1 MKLIFL
7 TISVI
12 LAFPLVKCRELRSDS
27 LSNIL
32 VEKILKPSP
41 FLSSP
46 TKGLPSP
53 SLASDPSYASQQPS
67 LTVTQMSHDLRW
79 VNQSSSSLEASDDSS
94 NAHPTTVP
102 QPLFGAGEL
111 AFVQLM
117 KLGSTQSTNPTNAP
131 SSLSVDQLSQ
141 REDTVVSENLN
152 YSWNSSSI
160 AIFAVAGSFI
170 AFISLTACGIGH
182 DYNDEHSTGTTGITL
197 CPSTDEEIT
206 YQPSNPLSPSP
217 YHCSSNARDEVVIEM
232 EYDANIS
239 CSVISAKLF
248 EDVVEADYDDNR
260 VEVVTETEN
269 DENISWGVVSAQL
282 FEDEAEYYENIPC
295 SFISAQSASLSRTL
309 APVPEEA
316 SVDYELDEMSE
327 FSV

>member
-1 MKLIFL
+1 
-7 TISVI
+7 
-12 LAFPLVKCRELRSDS
+12 
-27 LSNIL
+27 
-32 VEKILKPSP
+32 
-41 FLSSP
+41 
-46 TKGLPSP
+46 
-53 SLASDPSYASQQPS
+53 
-67 LTVTQMSHDLRW
+67 
-79 VNQSSSSLEASDDSS
+79 
-94 NAHPTTVP
+94 
-102 QPLFGAGEL
+102 
-111 AFVQLM
+111 
-117 KLGSTQSTNPTNAP
+117 
-131 SSLSVDQLSQ
+131 
-141 REDTVVSENLN
+141 
-152 YSWNSSSI
+152 
-160 AIFAVAGSFI
+160 
-170 AFISLTACGIGH
+170 
-182 DYNDEHSTGTTGITL
+182 
-197 CPSTDEEIT
+197 
-206 YQPSNPLSPSP
+206 
-217 YHCSSNARDEVVIEM
+217 M